1 VRISRRKCNSV
12 SNLCS
17 TSGHCNQAQAVP
29 KMDASTSGAT
39 PSIQYHNIID
49 QSLTLVTPLQQ
60 SLQRLQRHCFGDA
73 HPGEFPLATNPSVV
87 LHVLT
92 ACDLEPQDLASL
104 EASSTKFSNFA
115 LLELIMPLI
124 GFAAHVR
131 QHAHSS
137 GNLPTLPRTLNYP
150 LLSSPHRTCAR
161 KEPSLS
167 R

>member
-1 VRISRRKCNSV
+1 
-12 SNLCS
+12 
-17 TSGHCNQAQAVP
+17 
-29 KMDASTSGAT
+29 MDASTSGAT

-60 SLQRLQRHCFGDA
+60 SLQRLQRHCFGGA
-73 HPGEFPLATNPSVV
+73 HPGEFPLAANPSIV

-104 EASSTKFSNFA
+104 EASSPLLSNFV

-124 GFAAHVR
+124 GFAGHVR
-131 QHAHSS
+131 QHVHSS
-137 GNLPTLPRTLNYP
+137 GNLPTLPQTLNCP
-150 LLSSPHRTCAR
+150 LRSSLHWTCAR

-167 R
+167 RWRKRNGWLLSKGVAVLGS